1 MPHSLQEIK
10 MAMPNDLAVTPAEEV
25 DRMVGATLAAVEA
38 GLAAYG
44 PRLVMFSSFDPEVCL
59 EVKRR

>member
-1 MPHSLQEIK
+1 
-10 MAMPNDLAVTPAEEV
+10 MAMPDDLAVTPAEEV

-44 PRLVMFSSFDPEVCL
+44 PRFDPEVCL